1 MGPVVS
7 TTTSRLAA
15 VAMLVCACAV
25 FALGAQVQGY
35 VQSLHPVSLPG
46 ARGMP
51 GAMLFNAMAFV
62 APGALLVLVAW
73 RLRAELPAGTTAVAR
88 IGAMLVLLSAL
99 AFAAQGLLPLDL
111 ERLDGGAS
119 RWHAT
124 AWTAWW
130 IAFAAGAS
138 LLAVAARALRFAS
151 ALAVAMV
158 LWFGLFAGDAVPAG
172 IAQRIAFAA
181 WFGWCCFAA
190 AAWPRTFNR
199 GAA

>member
-1 MGPVVS
+1 MS
-7 TTTSRLAA
+7 ATTARLAG
-15 VAMLVCACAV
+15 VALLVCACAV
-25 FALGAQVQGY
+25 FVLGAQVQGY
-35 VQSLHPVSLPG
+35 VQALHPVSLPG

-51 GAMLFNAMAFV
+51 RAMLFNAMAFV
-62 APGALLVLVAW
+62 VPGALLALAAW
-73 RLRAELPAGTTAVAR
+73 RLREALPGGAAAVAR
-88 IGAMLVLLSAL
+88 IGAMLALLSAL

-124 AWTAWW
+124 AWTVWW

-138 LLAVAARALRFAS
+138 LLAVAARALRLAS
-151 ALAVAMV
+151 ALAVAAV
-158 LWFGLFAGDAVPAG
+158 LWFGPFVGDAVPAG

-181 WFGWCCFAA
+181 WFGWCWFAA
-190 AAWPRTFNR
+190 AAWPRAFTR